1 MPAAPPT
8 CRTACGPARCHAG
21 RQRAASYHGYYG
33 RLALFEVLPV
43 TPGLRQGIVQGLNA
57 IEIESLA
64 RAAGMMTLFESGC
77 QAIEQGLTS
86 LEEVVRVLGIPHGD

>member
-1 MPAAPPT
+1 
-8 CRTACGPARCHAG
+8 
-21 RQRAASYHGYYG
+21 
-33 RLALFEVLPV
+33 
-43 TPGLRQGIVQGLNA
+43 IVQGLNA

>member
-1 MPAAPPT
+1 MLPRILRPAGAV
-8 CRTACGPARCHAG
+8 RSAACYPR
-21 RQRAASYHGYYG
+21 
-33 RLALFEVLPV
+33 
-43 TPGLRQGIVQGLNA
+43 LRQGIVQGLNA

>member
-1 MPAAPPT
+1 MYQQEVTERIASVPLPRWQAAG
-8 CRTACGPARCHAG
+8 CEHC
-21 RQRAASYHGYYG
+21 YHGYYG